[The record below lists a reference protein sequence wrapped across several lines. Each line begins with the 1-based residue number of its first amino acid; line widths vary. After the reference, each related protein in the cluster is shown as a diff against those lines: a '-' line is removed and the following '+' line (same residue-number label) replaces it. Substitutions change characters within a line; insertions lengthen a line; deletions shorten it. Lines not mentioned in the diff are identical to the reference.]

1 MPSLT
6 YRMAKWYVESCGW
19 SVMPLRPQSK
29 QRLLKGTHFQQW
41 LPCPHHLRAWF
52 NEAHANN
59 LAVVLGAISGNL
71 VVIDFDEIGVFRVWV
86 SSIPGASDVPMV
98 KTARGVHV
106 YVRLRT
112 LPAGGEGSFQGMHFG
127 QILAQGAI
135 TAPPSL
141 HPTGHHYQWV
151 NGDPRRIP
159 LFSCLADVGIDPA
172 ESTAPQ
178 ASVRPRPTVFQAAA
192 DIRAPLAYAQA
203 AVAGEVRKIH
213 DAGNGQRNNQLYRSA
228 LKLAKYMDI
237 LSSSQLEEALI
248 QAAQAAGMT
257 EAEDGI
263 RPTTRSG
270 FRHGVEH
277 GILQAPLK
285 T

>member
-1 MPSLT
+1 
-6 YRMAKWYVESCGW
+6 
-19 SVMPLRPQSK
+19 
-29 QRLLKGTHFQQW
+29 
-41 LPCPHHLRAWF
+41 
-52 NEAHANN
+52 
-59 LAVVLGAISGNL
+59 
-71 VVIDFDEIGVFRVWV
+71 
-86 SSIPGASDVPMV
+86 
-98 KTARGVHV
+98 
-106 YVRLRT
+106 
-112 LPAGGEGSFQGMHFG
+112 
-127 QILAQGAI
+127 
-135 TAPPSL
+135 
-141 HPTGHHYQWV
+141 
-151 NGDPRRIP
+151 
-159 LFSCLADVGIDPA
+159 
-172 ESTAPQ
+172 
-178 ASVRPRPTVFQAAA
+178 VFQAAA